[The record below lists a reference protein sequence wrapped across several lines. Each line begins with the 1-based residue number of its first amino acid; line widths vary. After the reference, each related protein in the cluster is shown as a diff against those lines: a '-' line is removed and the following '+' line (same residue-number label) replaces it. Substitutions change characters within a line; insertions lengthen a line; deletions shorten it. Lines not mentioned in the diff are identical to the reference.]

1 MAHPTPGD
9 HPLAEILSH
18 KVDVYGPDASAII
31 REIAQQMTASELF
44 AWWDKEIGWDGTPD
58 RALEC
63 ARDNRASL
71 LAKAA

>member
-18 KVDVYGPDASAII
+18 KVDVYGPEASALI
-31 REIAQQMTASELF
+31 RELAEHMTAGELF
-44 AWWDKEIGWDGTPD
+44 AWWDKEVGWDGTPYL
-58 RALEC
+58 ALES
-63 ARDNRASL
+63 AREQRANL